1 MRVDLPSGSREYLR
15 RWVADWMHRL
25 ARPLWRPYESILA
38 GCGVCMMDD
47 RQRVSTI
54 PTRTAATGPRAPDQ
68 APLLLHRM
76 ADGDESALAALY
88 DQWSGKVHT
97 LAFWILQDSDD
108 AEDVVEETFWQVWR
122 TAGQFDPGRASAAG
136 WLMMIARTRALDRL
150 RAQRRR
156 VVRTV
161 ASASDFSEALQP
173 DPIECEPKLAEAL
186 GALPTEQREALQL
199 AFFGG
204 LSHSEIAARTAE
216 PLGTVKTRIRLAV
229 EKLRQSL
236 GL

>member
-38 GCGVCMMDD
+38 GCGVYLVDD

-68 APLLLHRM
+68 ALLLLHRM

-97 LAFWILQDSDD
+97 LAFWILKDSDD

-122 TAGQFDPGRASAAG
+122 NASQFDPARASAAG

-156 VVRTV
+156 VERTV
-161 ASASDFSEALQP
+161 AAASSFSEALQP
-173 DPIECEPKLAEAL
+173 DPIECEPQLGEAL
-186 GALPTEQREALQL
+186 GGLPTEQRGGIQL
-199 AFFGG
+199 AVFRGVVDRQI
-204 LSHSEIAARTAE
+204 SARDAGPPRPAE
-216 PLGTVKTRIRLAV
+216 SP
-229 EKLRQSL
+229 
-236 GL
+236 